1 MHARHD
7 LVSSECVEGG
17 GGKRGLPRMSKSQW
31 CAAAMQKRSSC
42 RRSNLTYLVP
52 SRAFSPQVS
61 ASGGCINLARLQ
73 LAAIGK
79 HNHNRALLYGSHF
92 SLSLFCSC
100 THARAHA
107 YSTFQQRHIWINRLG
122 AARWKIPWSNARLHW
137 LWCRFESACTLGARP
152 SPAANSL
159 VSAAEGNSAHER
171 GYSFDQGALFSLHAV
186 HPNLFI

>member
-1 MHARHD
+1 MWCILRASDREQSSRSPGCMHD
-7 LVSSECVEGG
+7 TIWSLVSVWGE

-92 SLSLFCSC
+92 SLSLSFALAH
-100 THARAHA
+100 TRALTPTPH
-107 YSTFQQRHIWINRLG
+107 FNNGI
-122 AARWKIPWSNARLHW
+122 
-137 LWCRFESACTLGARP
+137 FE
-152 SPAANSL
+152 
-159 VSAAEGNSAHER
+159 
-171 GYSFDQGALFSLHAV
+171 
-186 HPNLFI
+186 